1 METLYKNNDI
11 PILPQISSIRYENLF
26 NVYKFFNNGKEFY
39 YYNITN
45 KLAIPQLVDKNFLLS
60 TTFDSKI
67 PLPLASFKLYGTI
80 DLWYIIYILNTNTG
94 KPRFFVDAG
103 EEIVYL
109 RQEFISNLI
118 GSLNE

>member
-39 YYNITN
+39 YYNVTN